1 MWIGIWISSDG
12 KIFFAGTGVEFGTN
26 LCSRA
31 AQIQCYYTLRFW
43 LVVVTS
49 LFWQLITTVD
59 LLIISIY
66 TV

>member
-31 AQIQCYYTLRFW
+31 AQIQCYYTLRF
-43 LVVVTS
+43 
-49 LFWQLITTVD
+49 
-59 LLIISIY
+59 
-66 TV
+66 